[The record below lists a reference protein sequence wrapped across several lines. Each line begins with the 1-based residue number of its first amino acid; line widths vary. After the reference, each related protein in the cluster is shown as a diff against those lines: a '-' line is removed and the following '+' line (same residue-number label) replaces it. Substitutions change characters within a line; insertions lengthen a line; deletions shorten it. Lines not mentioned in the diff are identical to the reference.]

1 MKTLAGARIL
11 VVEDEFLI
19 ASMLAEMLAEVGARV
34 VGPAY
39 NMQDGM
45 RLAEQEPIDAGVLDV
60 NLNGECS
67 DAIAAALT
75 ARAIPFVLATGYG
88 AGGASAGDAPV
99 LDKPYSAAKLT
110 AALLGVLAKVRH

>member
-11 VVEDEFLI
+11 IVEDEFLI
-19 ASMLAEMLAEVGARV
+19 AGMVAEILTELGALV

-39 NMQDGM
+39 NMRDGM

-60 NLNGECS
+60 NINGECS
-67 DAIAAALT
+67 DAIAAALA

-88 AGGASAGDAPV
+88 AAGAAARGAPV

-110 AALLGVLAKVRH
+110 AALLRVLAKPGD